1 MPTTKV
7 SERYV
12 DMQCVRDEWVLAV
25 KQSNDK
31 VTVELYMMRTKYKY
45 LSCVKDICKVLQMV

>member
-1 MPTTKV
+1 MIL
-7 SERYV
+7 SGYA
-12 DMQCVRDEWVLAV
+12 DMQCVRDEWVLVV

-31 VTVELYMMRTKYKY
+31 VTVELYMMRAKYKY